1 MLIVDGEGSTGSLGE
16 ASLDEGAADHARSA
30 LRAGAS
36 AVHRLG
42 GARVFD
48 EVFLPPPRLLICG
61 AGDDAIPLSAC
72 AASVGFRVFVADH
85 RSAYLTP
92 ERFPDAR
99 TLHLQRPEEGVP
111 AAFRGEDAFAV
122 VKAHSFRLDREWA
135 RVLLETETRYIGLL
149 GPRARTEKILSE
161 LGASGRERVYG
172 PVGLDLGA
180 EGPEQVALSIVAEL
194 MAVRSGHEP
203 RPLREKAEAVH
214 A

>member
-1 MLIVDGEGSTGSLGE
+1 MRIVDREGSTGSLGE
-16 ASLDEGAADHARSA
+16 ASLDESASDHARGA

-36 AVHRLG
+36 GVHRLG
-42 GARVFD
+42 DIRVF
-48 EVFLPPPRLLICG
+48 EEIFLPPPRLLICG
-61 AGDDAIPLSAC
+61 AGDDAIPLSVC
-72 AASVGFRVFVADH
+72 AAAVGFRVLVADH

-135 RVLLETETRYIGLL
+135 RALLETEARYIGLL
-149 GPRARTEKILSE
+149 GPRARTQKILAE
-161 LGASGRERVYG
+161 LGCSGRDRVYG

-180 EGPEQVALSIVAEL
+180 EGPEQIALSIVAEL
-194 MAVRSGHEP
+194 MAVRSGREA
-203 RPLREKAEAVH
+203 RPLRERVESVH